1 MWISSS
7 TTVPQPELKVYKTK
21 WFMKAAKKAGIADAD
36 LCEAIAQIENG
47 QGDDLGGG
55 VWKKRLLKNR
65 WRGIVLVQGRYG
77 WLFTYLFA
85 KADRENIR
93 DDELTAFKTL
103 ARDIS
108 AFSADDIKRAVKTK
122 AWMEVTCD

>member
-1 MWISSS
+1 M
-7 TTVPQPELKVYKTK
+7 PKPDQKVYKTK
-21 WFMKAAKKAGIADAD
+21 WFTKAAKKAGIADSD
-36 LCEAIAQIENG
+36 LCVAIAQIEKG

-65 WRGIVLVQGRYG
+65 WRGIVLTQGRYG

-85 KADRENIR
+85 KADRENIG

-103 ARDIS
+103 ARDIT

-122 AWMEVTCD
+122 VWIEVTCD

>member
-1 MWISSS
+1 
-7 TTVPQPELKVYKTK
+7 VPTPELKVYKTK
-21 WFMKAAKKAGIADAD
+21 WFMKAAKKAGIADSD
-36 LCEAIAQIENG
+36 LCEAIAQIEIG

-77 WLFTYLFA
+77 WLFAYLFA

-103 ARDIS
+103 ARDLG
-108 AFSADDIKRAVKTK
+108 AFSADDIERAVKTK
-122 AWMEVTCD
+122 VWMEVTCA